1 MVFTETTRV
10 LLNFMAILKD
20 SEDAISEKSRP
31 FSFPLTNS
39 DPLDLIKTRPND
51 PQPIFYE
58 FKKFVFYEFKKK
70 KIRF

>member
-1 MVFTETTRV
+1 
-10 LLNFMAILKD
+10 MAILKD

-51 PQPIFYE
+51 PQPIFSE
-58 FKKFVFYEFKKK
+58 FKFFSEKLLFLTAAT
-70 KIRF
+70 KIFNIYSVLN